1 MSHLE
6 CSGLEESLLQ
16 CNQRACYATGCT
28 HFRRAGI
35 ICERKNF
42 YSFYIAVKT
51 LTAVCTSGSI
61 RLGDRAKL
69 RGRVE
74 VCYNGSWVTI
84 CSHKW
89 TMQEATVICSQLG
102 YSRYGICIMY
112 AVLLILTQ
120 VLLLYLMLMLTMNGQ
135 WAYMNC
141 NVLVTRVHYGIVI
154 LLCHMMEKVV
164 LRAMMLLFIACV
176 SYK

>member
-1 MSHLE
+1 MSHLN
-6 CSGLEESLLQ
+6 CSGSEELLLQ
-16 CNQRACYATGCT
+16 CNQRACYVTSCT
-28 HFRRAGI
+28 DSGRAGI
-35 ICERKNF
+35 ICERKNLL
-42 YSFYIAVKT
+42 SFYLAIAN
-51 LTAVCTSGSI
+51 LTAVCTNGSI
-61 RLGDRAKL
+61 RLGNGAEL

-102 YSRYGICIMY
+102 YSRYGICIMH

-120 VLLLYLMLMLTMNGQ
+120 VLLLYLMLMLTTNGQ

-176 SYK
+176 S